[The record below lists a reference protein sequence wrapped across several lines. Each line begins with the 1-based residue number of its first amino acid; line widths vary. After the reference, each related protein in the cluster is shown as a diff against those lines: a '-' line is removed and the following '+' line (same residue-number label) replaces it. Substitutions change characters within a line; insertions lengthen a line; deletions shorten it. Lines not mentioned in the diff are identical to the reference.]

1 MREMAYGLGVTVRTS
16 FEEAEALVR
25 AELAEEGFGVLTE
38 IDVAETLRT
47 KIGVEREPY
56 KILGA
61 CNPVLANR
69 ALEVDGDIGLLL
81 PCNVIVVDAG
91 EVTVVAAMESRIMA
105 GLSDDPRLQEIADE
119 ARVRLIGALERVEAA
134 AG

>member
-1 MREMAYGLGVTVRTS
+1 MTYGIGVTVGAPV
-16 FEEAEALVR
+16 EEAEALVR

-47 KIGVEREPY
+47 KIGVERDPY

-81 PCNVIVVDAG
+81 PCNVIVVDTG
-91 EVTVVAAMESRIMA
+91 EGTVVAAMEPRIMA
-105 GLSDDPRLQEIADE
+105 ELSDDPRLQSIANE
-119 ARVRLIGALERVEAA
+119 ARERLIRALERVEAA

>member
-1 MREMAYGLGVTVRTS
+1 MREMTYGIGVTVGAPV
-16 FEEAEALVR
+16 EEAEALVR

-47 KIGVEREPY
+47 KIGVERDPY

-81 PCNVIVVDAG
+81 PCNVIVVDTG
-91 EVTVVAAMESRIMA
+91 EGTVVAAMEPRIMA
-105 GLSDDPRLQEIADE
+105 ELSDDPRLQSIANE
-119 ARVRLIGALERVEAA
+119 ARERLIRALERVEAA

>member
-1 MREMAYGLGVTVRTS
+1 MREMTYGIGVTVGAS
-16 FEEAEALVR
+16 VEEAEALVR

-47 KIGVEREPY
+47 KIGVERDPY

-69 ALEVDGDIGLLL
+69 ALEVDGHIGLLL
-81 PCNVIVVDAG
+81 PCNVIVVDTG
-91 EVTVVAAMESRIMA
+91 EGTVVAAMEPRIMA
-105 GLSDDPRLQEIADE
+105 EMSDDPRLQSIADE
-119 ARVRLIGALERVEAA
+119 ARERLIRALERVEAA